1 MNEKIPAFCLTEHFD
16 YLDFTKFYCS
26 DPGDL
31 DHRPGGHEES
41 GGWTIVMGAT
51 MCIPQLD
58 RAMPSGVKAQSL
70 QLLHQSIE

>member
-1 MNEKIPAFCLTEHFD
+1 MKKFLPFVLPNISIIWIQRNFIALT
-16 YLDFTKFYCS
+16 
-26 DPGDL
+26 PGDL